1 MPKKI
6 LAKKLE
12 NILKITEEYVNSG
25 NLIELKT
32 KLDNN
37 NYIPK
42 VILKNFLNSTNQLVR
57 NSTESNTA
65 GFIVIT
71 GIDKTGKTTQ
81 CFNPNKLKNIT
92 SIHKVLL
99 KMQKKVLKISL
110 PTYTTY
116 IGSLISAYLGK
127 ESKFSISGKLSPDYA
142 WILWSL
148 DRAQYNN
155 QVINWLNINKQ
166 HVVLAD
172 RWTESNIAY
181 QKAVGI
187 DHKRILEFEKK
198 IIQPNNIIILNMPT
212 EILDKRS
219 KNMKE
224 KNDLYEENNF
234 LKNVQDIYLK
244 LNKYYPYGTINIVNS
259 SNSVKTVNNNL
270 IKIIKNIDFE

>member
-1 MPKKI
+1 MPKTI
-6 LAKKLE
+6 SAKKLE

-37 NYIPK
+37 SYIPK

-81 CFNPNKLKNIT
+81 CFNPDKLKNIT
-92 SIHKVLL
+92 SIHRLL
-99 KMQKKVLKISL
+99 IKLQKKVLKISL
-110 PTYTTY
+110 PAYNTY

-127 ESKFSISGKLSPDYA
+127 ESKFSIKGKLSPNYA

-155 QVINWLNINKQ
+155 KVINWLNINKQ
-166 HVVLAD
+166 NVVLAD

-187 DHKRILEFEKK
+187 DHKRILKFEKK
-198 IIQPNNIIILNMPT
+198 IIQPNNIIILNMPI
-212 EILDKRS
+212 EMLDKRS
-219 KNMKE
+219 KNME
-224 KNDLYEENNF
+224 DENDLYEENSF

-244 LNKYYPYGTINIVNS
+244 LNKYYPYGTLNIVNS
-259 SNSVKTVNNNL
+259 SDNVKTVNKNL
-270 IKIIKNIDFE
+270 IKIIKKIDF